1 MTIDE
6 AIAQERENARRN
18 RILADS
24 DELVQNSYDANF
36 NIKKCV
42 LCAEKH
48 EYLAEWL
55 EELKELREIKAGHL
69 YATAFNRGYTK
80 ALSEHH
86 KLDSLI
92 SECRRAMFDESD
104 GQVLSD
110 IHQGVNSGLS
120 MAIHFAE
127 QLKE

>member
-6 AIAQERENARRN
+6 AIAHEKEVTERKRRAMN
-18 RILADS
+18 FQSEDS
-24 DELVQNSYDANF
+24 IDDD
-36 NIKKCV
+36 IKIKC
-42 LCAEKH
+42 LHCAEEH
-48 EYLAEWL
+48 EQLAEWL
-55 EELKELREIKAGHL
+55 EELKELRELKSGHL

-86 KLDSLI
+86 KLDNLI

-110 IHQGVNSGLS
+110 IHQGVNSGLC

-127 QLKE
+127 QLKEE

>member
-6 AIAQERENARRN
+6 AITKYNKLANDDRTCYPEEAQ
-18 RILADS
+18 
-24 DELVQNSYDANF
+24 Q
-36 NIKKCV
+36 
-42 LCAEKH
+42 
-48 EYLAEWL
+48 LAEWL
-55 EELKELREIKAGHL
+55 EELKELREIKSGHL
-69 YATAFNRGYTK
+69 YATAFNRGYKK
-80 ALSEHH
+80 AISEHR

-127 QLKE
+127 QLKEE